1 MLNVIDPY
9 ILLAIGVALVAL
21 EALIAS
27 FIVIWFGI
35 GFLIVAIISFFFIFS
50 AGVWQ
55 LATISLISIFLILF
69 LRKKVVDT
77 FSKSKIEVS
86 DDFLNEKGIG
96 EIKNSKV
103 FYKGT
108 YWEFDPNIN
117 KDDFKEDEK
126 IIVLETSK
134 NIAFIE
140 KLK

>member
-69 LRKKVVDT
+69 
-77 FSKSKIEVS
+77 F
-86 DDFLNEKGIG
+86 
-96 EIKNSKV
+96 
-103 FYKGT
+103 
-108 YWEFDPNIN
+108 
-117 KDDFKEDEK
+117 
-126 IIVLETSK
+126 
-134 NIAFIE
+134 
-140 KLK
+140 

>member
-77 FSKSKIEVS
+77 FSKSKIEVN

-108 YWEFDPNIN
+108 YWEIDSNL
-117 KDDFKEDEK
+117 DEK
-126 IIVLETSK
+126 EFFEGEKVLVLKTSK
-134 NIAFIE
+134 NMASIE
-140 KLK
+140 KK

>member
-108 YWEFDPNIN
+108 YWEIDSNL
-117 KDDFKEDEK
+117 DEK
-126 IIVLETSK
+126 EFFEGEKVLVLKTSK
-134 NIAFIE
+134 NMASIE
-140 KLK
+140 KK

>member
-9 ILLAIGVALVAL
+9 ILLALGVALVVLA
-21 EALIAS
+21 ALIAS
-27 FIVIWFGI
+27 SSVIWFGI

-108 YWEFDPNIN
+108 YWEIDSNL
-117 KDDFKEDEK
+117 DEK
-126 IIVLETSK
+126 EFFEGEKVLVLKTSK
-134 NIAFIE
+134 NMASIE
-140 KLK
+140 KK

>member
-108 YWEFDPNIN
+108 YWEID
-117 KDDFKEDEK
+117 
-126 IIVLETSK
+126 SK
-134 NIAFIE
+134 HIP
-140 KLK
+140 LSLYS

>member
-108 YWEFDPNIN
+108 YWEIDSNL
-117 KDDFKEDEK
+117 DEK
-126 IIVLETSK
+126 EFFEGEKVLVLKTSK
-134 NIAFIE
+134 NMALIE
-140 KLK
+140 KK